1 MQLVLI
7 LLNHTCMYLYTGQT
21 DNFLVYLRNSFQYN
35 AFNWFSGLLISLCT
49 SQCNEI
55 RKIKVVVVIIKYG
68 LNDFPGDVY
77 TFFAALC
84 VMSFSKK
91 KQLNTDVWLQIR
103 EQCKRDFC
111 RSFTC
116 FCKNLM
122 EWLEKGIFFFRSKY
136 RLQCTHVIL
145 ISFQ

>member
-1 MQLVLI
+1 M
-7 LLNHTCMYLYTGQT
+7 HTGQT

-77 TFFAALC
+77 TFFAAFC
-84 VMSFSKK
+84 VMSLSKK

-103 EQCKRDFC
+103 EQCKKGFC
-111 RSFTC
+111 RNFTC
-116 FCKNLM
+116 FCKNLL
-122 EWLEKGIFFFRSKY
+122 EWLGRVFSSFK
-136 RLQCTHVIL
+136 
-145 ISFQ
+145 ISFALHTRDTDLLSITLFFWGYLYVAKIQ